1 MIATFKDTLKFA
13 AVKKTL
19 SQWFYKYIEI
29 FGALLY
35 SAKSGRAIDFDRAL
49 IFPLSPVHLSIAN
62 GDGNRRETSKSKMME
77 VINPLGN
84 ENSTQTPR
92 ENVSDFAIDY
102 IALVRTLTVIPKT
115 FENLI

>member
-1 MIATFKDTLKFA
+1 
-13 AVKKTL
+13 
-19 SQWFYKYIEI
+19 
-29 FGALLY
+29 
-35 SAKSGRAIDFDRAL
+35 
-49 IFPLSPVHLSIAN
+49 
-62 GDGNRRETSKSKMME
+62 MME

>member
-1 MIATFKDTLKFA
+1 MLLL
-13 AVKKTL
+13 KKTL
-19 SQWFYKYIEI
+19 SQWLYKYIEI

-49 IFPLSPVHLSIAN
+49 KFSLSPVPLSIAN
-62 GDGNRRETSKSKMME
+62 GDGSCRETSKSKME

>member
-1 MIATFKDTLKFA
+1 MLLL
-13 AVKKTL
+13 KKTL
-19 SQWFYKYIEI
+19 SQWLYKYIEI

-49 IFPLSPVHLSIAN
+49 KFLLSPVHLSIAN
-62 GDGNRRETSKSKMME
+62 GGGSRRETSKSKMME